1 MAPGKYLTFDHCSAV
16 RGHVLRMTVVGHLS
30 SPGVWLFLLYLSG
43 TQGSDNTSALP
54 EYIDDYEDDET
65 SWSSGSGDQS
75 EASDNTSALLEDLT
89 GSSGSRKQPENE
101 LPQSTTPGTRNDNG
115 GAQELK
121 LVQGPSPCAGRVE
134 VKYSGRWGTVC
145 SDDWDMQDAAVVCK
159 QLGCGSAL
167 EAPTLASFGEGSGP
181 IWLDDVKCAG
191 SESVLWD
198 CGHNGWEKHNCYHL
212 EDAGVICSGNIE
224 SHLVGGYSACSGRFE
239 MKTGNSW
246 VTVCE
251 SNFDLVAANVVCKEL
266 NCGTALSVPGGA
278 YFGEGIGDIL
288 SEKFNCTGNE
298 SHIFY
303 CLRTAAETCQHSQDV
318 SVICS
323 RYQYRLE
330 NGSSRCSGR
339 VQYQHEDTWQTLCG
353 FHWDLRDAAVL
364 CRQLDCGNVVE
375 VPGGEPYGTGAGLL
389 WKESFHCNGTESNL
403 SECPSSVLGSD
414 CFTKDVANVYCS
426 GQEGSLRLV
435 DGQSHCDGRVEI
447 YIGSSWRRVLDT
459 QWNLSDALVVCRQL
473 NCGRPVKVLDVCG
486 KGKGP
491 VGLKSPRCDGNE
503 TQLLNCRFAGT
514 ELTPPEDLVDV
525 GVLCSGS
532 SQLRLVDGG
541 GRCAG
546 RVEVYYNGTWGTV
559 CDDSWDLEDAHVV
572 CKQLECGHAVRA
584 MHSAFYG
591 RGKGPIWLGKL
602 QCDGNESA
610 LWDCAPRSWD
620 RHDCTHKEDASVLCS
635 EFKDLRL
642 QSDDYNCAG
651 RVEVYYNGTWGS
663 LCNNKRNATDV
674 ICKQLNCG
682 GPGYMESGNKYG
694 SGTGP
699 LWVDQI
705 ECRPHDRE
713 LWQCPSTPWH
723 TAACERREEMHIS
736 CPGQKAK
743 TVQTKAELTMCP
755 NSTEGNRVR
764 LVGGNGTCSG
774 RVEVCHGGS
783 WGTVCDDFWDMK
795 DAEVVCRQLG
805 CGPAASALG
814 DAKFGK
820 GEGPIWLVEVQC
832 RGGEK
837 SLEDCPTNSWGE
849 NDCLHKED
857 AGVIC
862 LDASYITAAP
872 STRGRQHPSPEKR
885 SSTLTILVVLCA
897 ILGSVLLLVLIGSG
911 IQIRQQRLY
920 RKENW
925 RNFSGEVHEPVYEEV
940 DQKWIKE
947 NINFIT
953 RSDSL
958 SSDLVNSVH
967 YYERSPSDEPETDP
981 SQAEYDNAEDPEV
994 NNSPALSRASDD
1006 PLVLSE
1012 DVPDHGYDDAVS
1024 GGCPSPVHMETG
1036 LFSDLS
1042 SSFQVSENQDPAPN
1056 PLTSDYDDA
1065 ESGVTGAS
1073 IWNMESYLVRGH
1085 SACSG
1090 RIEVK
1095 TGNSSLTVCESNFDL
1110 VAANVLCKELN
1121 CGAALSAP
1129 GGAYFGEGSGDIGSE
1144 KFNCTGNE
1152 SYISHCLRT
1161 AAAETCQHSQD
1172 VSVICSRY
1180 HYRLENGSS
1189 RCSGRVQYHY
1199 EDTWQTLCGFHW
1211 DLRDAAVLCRQLDCG
1226 NVVEVPG
1233 GEPYGTGAGL
1243 LWKESFHCNGTE
1255 SSLSECPSSVLGSD
1269 SVTKDVA
1276 NVYCSGQEGS
1286 LRLVDGQ
1293 SHCDG
1298 RVEIYIGSSWGRVLD
1313 TQWDLSDAL
1322 VVCRQLN
1329 CGQPIKV
1336 LDVCGKGKGPEAEIF
1351 FASAGNA
1358 QLRLVDG
1365 GGRCAGRV
1373 EVYYNGTWGT
1383 VCDDS
1388 WDLEDAH
1395 VVCKQL
1401 ECGHA
1406 VMAMHSAFYGRGKG
1420 PIWLGKLQCD
1430 GNESALWDCAP
1441 RSWDH
1446 HDCTHKEDAS
1456 VLCSEFKDLRLQSDD
1471 YDCAGR
1477 VEVYYNGTWGSL
1489 CNNKRTATDVICKQL
1504 NCGGP
1509 GVMESGNKYGSG
1521 TGPLWVDQIEC
1532 RPHDRELWQCP
1543 STPWHTA
1550 ACERREEMHISCP
1563 GQKAKTVQTKA
1574 ELTMCP
1580 NSTEGNRVR
1589 LVGGNGTC
1597 SGRVEVCHGGS
1608 WGTVCDDFW
1617 DMKDAEVVC
1626 RQLGCGPAASALG
1639 DAKFGKGEGPIW
1651 LVEVQC
1657 RGGEKSLEDCPTNS
1671 WGENDCLH
1679 KEDAGVIC
1687 LDASYITAAPSTR
1700 GRQRPS
1706 PEGRSSTLTIL
1717 VVLCAILGSV
1727 LLLVLIGSGIQIR
1740 QQSLYRK
1747 GQCLSPVKKQMVSLV
1762 CALTK
1767 NSGLQFVLSHQ
1778 L

>member
-1 MAPGKYLTFDHCSAV
+1 MGPPFLQPLLLHLLPIELVKI
-16 RGHVLRMTVVGHLS
+16 LS
-30 SPGVWLFLLYLSG
+30 SPSMSMRGAPELKLVQGPRPCAGRVEIKNSGRWGTVCDDYWDMPDAEVVCRQLGCGSALEPTKEASFGGGSGPIWLDNVKCAGSESVLWDCGHNGWENHNCGHSEDAGVICSGGAPKLRLVQGPSPCAGRVEIKNSGRWGTVCDDDWDMPDAEVVCRQLGCGSALEATGKASFGRGSGPVWLAYVKCA
-43 TQGSDNTSALP
+43 GSESVLWDCGYYGWEIPYCDHS
-54 EYIDDYEDDET
+54 EDAGVIC
-65 SWSSGSGDQS
+65 S
-75 EASDNTSALLEDLT
+75 
-89 GSSGSRKQPENE
+89 
-101 LPQSTTPGTRNDNG
+101 G

-134 VKYSGRWGTVC
+134 IKNSGRWGTVC
-145 SDDWDMQDAAVVCK
+145 DDDWDMPDAEVVCR

-167 EAPTLASFGEGSGP
+167 EATEKASFGRGSGP
-181 IWLDDVKCAG
+181 IWLAVVKCAG

-198 CGHNGWEKHNCYHL
+198 CGHNGWEKHDCDHL

-224 SHLVGGYSACSGRFE
+224 SHLVGGYSACSGRIE
-239 MKTGNSW
+239 VKTENSW

-251 SNFDLVAANVVCKEL
+251 SNFDLVAANVLCKAL
-266 NCGTALSVPGGA
+266 NCGTALSVPEGA
-278 YFGEGIGDIL
+278 YFGEGSGDIG
-288 SEKFNCTGNE
+288 SEKFHCTGKE
-298 SHIFY
+298 FHISY

-323 RYQYRLE
+323 RYHYRLE

-339 VQYQHEDTWQTLCG
+339 VQYQYEDTWQTLCG
-353 FHWDLRDAAVL
+353 FPWDVRDAAVL
-364 CRQLDCGNVVE
+364 CRQLNCGNVVE

-414 CFTKDVANVYCS
+414 CVTKDVANVYCS

-447 YIGSSWRRVLDT
+447 YIGSSWGRVLDT
-459 QWNLSDALVVCRQL
+459 QWDLSDALVVCRQL

-486 KGKGP
+486 KGKGL
-491 VGLKSPRCDGNE
+491 VGLKSPRCEGNE
-503 TQLLNCRFAGT
+503 TQLLNCSFSGT

-525 GVLCSGS
+525 GVLCSGNA
-532 SQLRLVDGG
+532 QLRLVDGG

-642 QSDDYNCAG
+642 QSDDYDCAG

-682 GPGYMESGNKYG
+682 GPGDMESGNKYG

-736 CPGQKAK
+736 CPGDK
-743 TVQTKAELTMCP
+743 EL
-755 NSTEGNRVR
+755 R
-764 LVGGNGTCSG
+764 LVQGPSPCAG
-774 RVEVCHGGS
+774 RVEIKHSGQ
-783 WGTVCDDFWDMK
+783 WGTVCDDYWDMP

-805 CGPAASALG
+805 CGSALK
-814 DAKFGK
+814 APTLAFFGR
-820 GEGPIWLVEVQC
+820 GSGPIWLNNVKCAGSESV
-832 RGGEK
+832 
-837 SLEDCPTNSWGE
+837 LWDCEHNRWRRTYCVHS
-849 NDCLHKED
+849 ED

-862 LDASYITAAP
+862 
-872 STRGRQHPSPEKR
+872 
-885 SSTLTILVVLCA
+885 
-897 ILGSVLLLVLIGSG
+897 SG
-911 IQIRQQRLY
+911 KKPR
-920 RKENW
+920 
-925 RNFSGEVHEPVYEEV
+925 
-940 DQKWIKE
+940 
-947 NINFIT
+947 
-953 RSDSL
+953 
-958 SSDLVNSVH
+958 
-967 YYERSPSDEPETDP
+967 
-981 SQAEYDNAEDPEV
+981 
-994 NNSPALSRASDD
+994 
-1006 PLVLSE
+1006 
-1012 DVPDHGYDDAVS
+1012 
-1024 GGCPSPVHMETG
+1024 
-1036 LFSDLS
+1036 
-1042 SSFQVSENQDPAPN
+1042 
-1056 PLTSDYDDA
+1056 
-1065 ESGVTGAS
+1065 
-1073 IWNMESYLVRGH
+1073 
-1085 SACSG
+1085 
-1090 RIEVK
+1090 
-1095 TGNSSLTVCESNFDL
+1095 
-1110 VAANVLCKELN
+1110 
-1121 CGAALSAP
+1121 
-1129 GGAYFGEGSGDIGSE
+1129 
-1144 KFNCTGNE
+1144 
-1152 SYISHCLRT
+1152 
-1161 AAAETCQHSQD
+1161 
-1172 VSVICSRY
+1172 
-1180 HYRLENGSS
+1180 
-1189 RCSGRVQYHY
+1189 
-1199 EDTWQTLCGFHW
+1199 
-1211 DLRDAAVLCRQLDCG
+1211 
-1226 NVVEVPG
+1226 
-1233 GEPYGTGAGL
+1233 
-1243 LWKESFHCNGTE
+1243 
-1255 SSLSECPSSVLGSD
+1255 
-1269 SVTKDVA
+1269 
-1276 NVYCSGQEGS
+1276 
-1286 LRLVDGQ
+1286 
-1293 SHCDG
+1293 
-1298 RVEIYIGSSWGRVLD
+1298 
-1313 TQWDLSDAL
+1313 
-1322 VVCRQLN
+1322 
-1329 CGQPIKV
+1329 
-1336 LDVCGKGKGPEAEIF
+1336 
-1351 FASAGNA
+1351 
-1358 QLRLVDG
+1358 LRLVDG

-1406 VMAMHSAFYGRGKG
+1406 VMANHSAFYGRGKG

-1441 RSWDH
+1441 RSWDR

-1740 QQSLYRK
+1740 QQRLYRK
-1747 GQCLSPVKKQMVSLV
+1747 ENWRNFSGEVHEPVYEEVDQKWIKENINFITRSDSLSSDLVNSVHYYESSPSDEPEPETDPSQAEYDNAEDPEVNNSPALSRASDDPLVLSEDVADHGYDDAVSGDCPSPVHMETGLFSDLSSSFQVSETQDP
-1762 CALTK
+1762 APNPLT
-1767 NSGLQFVLSHQ
+1767 SDYDDAELGTGESI
-1778 L
+1778 